1 MCLGDDYIMDIV
13 LIIVIT
19 FLIAVLFSIM
29 GLGGAIIYTPL
40 FFWLGIP
47 LLAAI
52 PMALLL
58 NMITTASASITYL
71 KQMLVDKKIAL
82 PLILTSTFGALT
94 GSYFASR
101 IETRVL
107 IILLSIILL
116 FAALRILL
124 FNNIG
129 FMVKD
134 GENKKILVGAG
145 LAFIFG
151 IISSLVG
158 IGGGTFIVPLLLILG
173 LETKNAV
180 ATSAFIITFTSLS
193 GFVGHLV
200 FAAQTLDLNVLFY
213 AGLTVFAGAQVGS
226 KIIFKRVSPKVI
238 SRLFALFLLF
248 MAAKL
253 LYGL

>member
-1 MCLGDDYIMDIV
+1 MDIL

-82 PLILTSTFGALT
+82 PLILTSTFGAIT

-107 IILLSIILL
+107 IVLLSIILL

-129 FMVKD
+129 FMVKDGD

-200 FAAQTLDLNVLFY
+200 FAAQTLDLKVLFY
-213 AGLTVFAGAQVGS
+213 AGLTAFAGAQIGS

-238 SRLFALFLLF
+238 SRLFAIFLLF

-253 LYGL
+253 LYGLL